1 MKMSGEN
8 GLLFA
13 TSNRGKW
20 ERVGLRAQSR
30 GEEKWGGQ
38 VRDVQGRKE
47 EGPRVDSPLND
58 WDQRP
63 GYNSSNYTLEIAVIV
78 Q

>member
-8 GLLFA
+8 GWR
-13 TSNRGKW
+13 RGKLQGLS
-20 ERVGLRAQSR
+20 EGEVGGKTLWLVGR
-30 GEEKWGGQ
+30 EGGKGLI
-38 VRDVQGRKE
+38 VY
-47 EGPRVDSPLND
+47 SPLND
-58 WDQRP
+58 GDQRP